1 MKTYKCHYACFDC
14 KKSFKRRL
22 MRDIGKDEKQS
33 VPAKCP
39 QCGHL
44 MANMGKDFEAPKM
57 IDSKAWE
64 HLKSL
69 YSVGI
74 TFHSCGCS
82 GPGYIPNSAEQLKK
96 YLESVQL
103 DFQAQ
108 LKFWRSRQE
117 PENDREIER
126 EKSKFGDYLYQI
138 PLELR
143 RKNKIISTQDAVT
156 YWMGK
161 IVEIAQQI
169 KTVRVRP

>member
-1 MKTYKCHYACFDC
+1 
-14 KKSFKRRL
+14 
-22 MRDIGKDEKQS
+22 
-33 VPAKCP
+33 
-39 QCGHL
+39 
-44 MANMGKDFEAPKM
+44 M